1 MTMKEDDNGLLEAY
15 EFNKRLI
22 DKVMAYLLTNELIE
36 ETDIDDTDTTPEGAA
51 QTFINVYERLRSKS
65 LS

>member
-1 MTMKEDDNGLLEAY
+1 MTMNIDDNCLLEAY
-15 EFNKRLI
+15 EFNKRII
-22 DKVMAYLLTNELIE
+22 DKVMGYLLENELIE
-36 ETDIDDTDTTPEGAA
+36 ETDIDDTDQTPEGAA

>member
-22 DKVMAYLLTNELIE
+22 DKVMAYLLKNELIE
-36 ETDIDDTDTTPEGAA
+36 EDDIDDTDTTPEGAA